1 MRTVPVAIRLDA
13 MQCDIS
19 CALSLTAHCL
29 RQVLGYGALIY
40 FYWDSAFLTF
50 NLPARALPL
59 VRIVNAFPAIVPWV
73 LINHRVIAMIFST

>member
-1 MRTVPVAIRLDA
+1 
-13 MQCDIS
+13 
-19 CALSLTAHCL
+19 
-29 RQVLGYGALIY
+29 VLGYGALIY